1 MSFIILLFKIGAFYT
16 FLNSLINIELICDYY
31 LSLSLSTFDIQLYP
45 NMKKINVLLTLFL
58 IFTFLLSFKVQGQ
71 NEKRLIRV
79 TGRVT
84 HADSGNPISA
94 KVYYEKLPFYDDMGV
109 ANTDPS
115 NGVYELFMIENEKYI
130 ISVKADSYEP
140 LSEEI
145 KIEDLG
151 IGLLEK
157 NFKLLPSSIH
167 EIITLD
173 NLIFARGKDII
184 TEVSHDEL
192 DEFAEWL
199 DSRPQ
204 VVVQLEGHT
213 DFQGNA
219 DANMELSEDRVL
231 AVKKYLINSG
241 IKKSRIRTK
250 AFGGTQPLTR
260 ERTTEARAKNRR
272 VEVRILEQ

>member
-1 MSFIILLFKIGAFYT
+1 MKKTNFLLLFLFFYT
-16 FLNSLINIELICDYY
+16 S
-31 LSLSLSTFDIQLYP
+31 
-45 NMKKINVLLTLFL
+45 FL
-58 IFTFLLSFKVQGQ
+58 IQESQGQ
-71 NEKRLIRV
+71 NEKKLIRV

-84 HADSGNPISA
+84 HVDSGKPVSA

-109 ANTDPS
+109 ANTNPA
-115 NGVYELFMIENEKYI
+115 NGVYELFMIENEEYI
-130 ISVKADSYEP
+130 ITVKADSYKP
-140 LSEEI
+140 LSEEV

-157 NFKLLPSSIH
+157 NFKLIPDAIH

-173 NLIFARGKDII
+173 NLIFARGKAII
-184 TEVSHDEL
+184 TDVSHDEL

-199 DSRPQ
+199 DSRPS

-219 DANMELSEDRVL
+219 EANLLLSEDRVL
-231 AVKKYLINSG
+231 AVKEYLMKQG

-250 AFGGTQPLTR
+250 AFGGTKPLTR
-260 ERTTEARAKNRR
+260 ERTPEARAKNRR